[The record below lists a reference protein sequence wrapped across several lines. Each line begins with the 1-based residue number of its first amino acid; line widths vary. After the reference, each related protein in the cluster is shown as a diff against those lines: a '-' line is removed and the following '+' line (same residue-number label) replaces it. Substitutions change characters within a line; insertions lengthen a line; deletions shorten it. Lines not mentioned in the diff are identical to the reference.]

1 MSTSDPSPISAGRGF
16 RRRLWYGLLTVS
28 GLARRGYFIPQRHDV
43 AVRSLRRRRPY
54 AAIETLLARQ
64 KPQFR
69 EVLGWLDDVAPDL
82 ARLAVQPAGPDDRAP
97 RWAQDWFPRLD
108 AAVAY
113 ALVRRLAPRRIV
125 EIGSGHSTRFL
136 ARAVADGGLTCRITA
151 IDPAPRADLSAIAV
165 DHRRQRVQD
174 LAPEDV
180 ADLQAGD
187 ILMIDSSHILMPGSD
202 VDFLLSRVLP
212 LLPSGVFV
220 HFHDIFLPDDY
231 PAEWD
236 WCGYNEQLGVL
247 PLVRDAG
254 WEVIFASR
262 YVATRM
268 ADAFAECAVADL
280 PLMPETFESSLWLR
294 VR

>member
-1 MSTSDPSPISAGRGF
+1 MSISVSWPVGGARGF
-16 RRRLWYGLLTVS
+16 RRRLWFGFLTVS
-28 GLARRGYFIPQRHDV
+28 GLARRGYFIPQSQAV
-43 AVRSLRRRRPY
+43 AMRTTHRRRPY
-54 AAIETLLARQ
+54 AAIESLLARQ
-64 KPQFR
+64 EPQFR
-69 EVLGWLDDVAPDL
+69 EVLDWLDPLAPDL
-82 ARLAVQPAGPDDRAP
+82 ARIAVLPAGPEDRAP
-97 RWAQDWFPRLD
+97 RWAQNWFPRLD

-113 ALVRRLAPRRIV
+113 ALVRRVAPRRIV

-136 ARAVADGGLTCRITA
+136 ARAVADGGLACRITA
-151 IDPAPRADLSAIAV
+151 IDPAPRADLSAASV

-180 ADLQAGD
+180 ADLHAGD
-187 ILMIDSSHILMPGSD
+187 ILTIDSSHVLMPGSD

-212 LLPSGVFV
+212 LLPAGVYV

-231 PAEWD
+231 PADWD
-236 WCGYNEQLGVL
+236 WRGYNEQLGVL
-247 PLVRDAG
+247 PLIRDAG

-262 YVATRM
+262 YVTTRM
-268 ADAFAECAVADL
+268 AAAFADSAVAAL